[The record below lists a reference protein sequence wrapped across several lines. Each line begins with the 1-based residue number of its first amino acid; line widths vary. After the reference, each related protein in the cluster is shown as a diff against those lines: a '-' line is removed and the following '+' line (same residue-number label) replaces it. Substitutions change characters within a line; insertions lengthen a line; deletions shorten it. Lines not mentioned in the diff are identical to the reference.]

1 MTETLTMVGQ
11 WMPRLLDGLGLSLQV
26 TGVSLIIGILGG
38 LALAVLALSRKR
50 SVRILAMITT
60 EIGRGTPALAMLQF
74 VYFGLPQTGIMLE
87 AFAAAVTAL
96 TLTTAA
102 YTSEIIRAG
111 LKSVPQGELE
121 ASAALGISHRDAL
134 RFIIIPQG
142 MRIAI
147 PSLLGFSI
155 LMFQVSSLAFTI
167 GLPELLS
174 QAYSIGA
181 SNFRYLEVLSVAG
194 LLYLAVTIPA
204 GWFTRRLERKMSQHL

>member
-1 MTETLTMVGQ
+1 MTEMLNMVGQ
-11 WMPRLLDGLGLSLQV
+11 WMPRLLDGLWLSLQV
-26 TGVSLIIGILGG
+26 TGVSLVLGIAGG

-50 SVRILAMITT
+50 PVRILSTVVT
-60 EIGRGTPALAMLQF
+60 EIGRGTPALVMLQF

-87 AFAAAVTAL
+87 GFAAAATAL

-121 ASAALGISHRDAL
+121 ASSALGISRRDSL

-181 SNFRYLEVLSVAG
+181 SNFRYLEVLTVAG

-204 GWFTRRLERKMSQHL
+204 GWFTRRVERKMSQHL

>member
-1 MTETLTMVGQ
+1 MTETWNMVAE
-11 WMPRLLDGLGLSLQV
+11 WMPRLLEGLWLSLQV
-26 TGVSLIIGILGG
+26 TGVSLVLGIAGG
-38 LALAVLALSRKR
+38 LLMAIMALARKR
-50 SVRILAMITT
+50 AVRVIATVLT
-60 EIGRGTPALAMLQF
+60 EIGRGTPALVMLQF
-74 VYFGLPQTGIMLE
+74 VYFGLPDVGIMLE

-111 LKSVPQGELE
+111 LKSVPQDELE
-121 ASAALGISHRDAL
+121 ASSALGISRADAL
-134 RFIIIPQG
+134 RFIIVPQG
-142 MRIAI
+142 LRIAV

-181 SNFRYLEVLSVAG
+181 SNFKYLEVLSIAG

-204 GWFTRRLERKMSQHL
+204 GWFTRRAERTMSKHL